1 MIGYYFC
8 LYLIY
13 RMARI
18 IPTSKQ
24 QISISKIITK
34 DIEASTNEHLTLIAK
49 GDDYFVKCND
59 LFLVDKIDP
68 LTKSS
73 VEIDNLKVKQ
83 INGQEYTGG
92 PINHNHTNLETL
104 ENLTNDV
111 IENSHNHENLTTL
124 SNITDEIIENSHKHE
139 NLTTLSNITNEIIEN
154 SHNHENL
161 TTLNNVTDEI
171 IQKSHSHS

>member
-1 MIGYYFC
+1 
-8 LYLIY
+8 
-13 RMARI
+13 MARI

-24 QISISKIITK
+24 QISVSKLVTK
-34 DIEASTNEHLTLIAK
+34 DIESSTNEHLTLIAR

-92 PINHNHTNLETL
+92 PITHEHTNLETL
-104 ENLTNDV
+104 EKLTGEI
-111 IENSHNHENLTTL
+111 IENSHSHENLTTL
-124 SNITDEIIENSHKHE
+124 VNLTDEVIENSHFHT
-139 NLTTLSNITNEIIEN
+139 NLTTLANLTDDVITN
-154 SHNHENL
+154 SHFH
-161 TTLNNVTDEI
+161 TT
-171 IQKSHSHS
+171 